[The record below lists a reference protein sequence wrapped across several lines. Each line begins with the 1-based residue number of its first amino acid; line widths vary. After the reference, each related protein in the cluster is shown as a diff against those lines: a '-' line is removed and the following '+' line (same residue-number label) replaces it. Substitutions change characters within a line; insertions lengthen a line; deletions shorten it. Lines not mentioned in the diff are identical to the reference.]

1 MKNGEKRNAVFTIVF
16 LASIIGIFTLADF
29 FGSDRLFSE
38 KENRLLAQ
46 KPVFSRTALWNGS
59 YTADWEDYLTDQFVG
74 RDKWIRIKTEA
85 GIALP
90 RKEINGVYLGSNG

>member
-46 KPVFSRTALWNGS
+46 KPVFSRTAL
-59 YTADWEDYLTDQFVG
+59 
-74 RDKWIRIKTEA
+74 
-85 GIALP
+85 
-90 RKEINGVYLGSNG
+90 